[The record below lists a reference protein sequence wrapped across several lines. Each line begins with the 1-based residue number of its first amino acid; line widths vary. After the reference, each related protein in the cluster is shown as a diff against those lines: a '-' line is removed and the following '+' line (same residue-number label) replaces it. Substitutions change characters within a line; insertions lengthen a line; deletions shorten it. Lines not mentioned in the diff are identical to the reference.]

1 MVAVSLHVMV
11 IAADCASLPRHPE
24 PKDQAAS
31 FEAKAFKF
39 AKAFQFVK
47 AFQFAKA
54 LQSVMPTL

>member
-31 FEAKAFKF
+31 FEAKASQFVKALQF
-39 AKAFQFVK
+39 AKAFQFV
-47 AFQFAKA
+47 
-54 LQSVMPTL
+54 MPTL